1 MSDFRRRDAT
11 AVLVLAMVDR
21 FDDDG
26 CTITDIQNEMTQ
38 LGIGYDS
45 VDSLR
50 VMVQRAHRRN
60 LLSVIN
66 ENGSAWYTLDRLGQQ
81 ILATW
86 RAAIG

>member
-21 FDDDG
+21 FDDEG
-26 CTITDIQNEMTQ
+26 CTITDIHDEMTQ

-50 VMVQRAHRRN
+50 VMVQRAHRRK
-60 LLSVIN
+60 LLSVVN
-66 ENGSAWYTLDRLGQQ
+66 EGGSAWYTLDYLGQQ

-86 RAAIG
+86 RAAIQ